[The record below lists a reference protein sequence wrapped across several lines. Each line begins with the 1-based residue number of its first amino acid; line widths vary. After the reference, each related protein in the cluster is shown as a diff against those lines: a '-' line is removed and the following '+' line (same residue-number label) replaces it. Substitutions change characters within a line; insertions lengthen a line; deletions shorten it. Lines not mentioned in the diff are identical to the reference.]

1 MTMSATF
8 HEVAFRGIVRLYPES
23 FRLEFGEEMTAV
35 FCERIERR
43 DNLQQA
49 LSLWIIELLSL
60 PSSLMNAYA
69 AEGAREVRHG
79 DRPPT
84 MLQAVLGMLF
94 IAASI
99 FGASWSTTHNIAN
112 VGMFNEISLVVLVAG
127 LGVAGSLFGI
137 AHVSRSH
144 ARRWHFGALASAM
157 LFAALLSSFWIDRGL
172 QRLSA
177 RGTATYMR
185 LPGVTAEFLHASDDA
200 AGEAFAAKR
209 RASNTPRFR
218 VETTAT
224 GDHHY
229 VRVVRAG
236 RVDWLYGVIALMI
249 VAASAHVTSRRI
261 KLALET

>member
-1 MTMSATF
+1 MSATF
-8 HEVAFRGIVRLYPES
+8 HESAYRRIVRLYPES
-23 FRLEFGEEMTAV
+23 FRLEFGDEMTAV

-49 LSLWIIELLSL
+49 LSLWINELLSL

-69 AEGAREVRHG
+69 AEGTREVRNG

-84 MLQAVLGMLF
+84 ILQTMLGVLL

-99 FGASWSTTHNIAN
+99 SGASWLTTHHIAN
-112 VGMFNEISLVVLVAG
+112 AGMFNEISLVVLVAG
-127 LGVAGSLFGI
+127 LAVAGSFFGI

-157 LFAALLSSFWIDRGL
+157 LFAASLSSFWLDRGL
-172 QRLSA
+172 QRFSA

-185 LPGVTAEFLHASDDA
+185 LPGVTAEFLHASNDA
-200 AGEAFAAKR
+200 TGEAFATKR

-218 VETTAT
+218 VETTAI

-236 RVDWLYGVIALMI
+236 GVDWLYAVFALLI
-249 VAASAHVTSRRI
+249 VGGSAHITSRRI
-261 KLALET
+261 RVVLTT